1 MLWRHKEPRHQQS
14 SYIDLAFPEY
24 SMGYFSADAMG
35 IRLWASANI
44 TWIHGGFLI
53 TSLESVLSYINFLKI
68 WLKPHHILN
77 INGLEHDCCISTA
90 SALVI
95 LQSGTKCFWVLMS
108 WVLNLTI
115 MASTG
120 ISVDNF
126 LEKQLT
132 HWGRVTHICVSNLT
146 IIMII
151 GSDNGLSPGRRQ
163 AIIRTNDGQLIV
175 NWTLRNK
182 LQWNFSRNSNIFI
195 QENVF
200 ESVVWKMAAIL
211 SWPQQVETM
220 ILMA

>member
-24 SMGYFSADAMG
+24 SMGYLSADAMG

-95 LQSGTKCFWVLMS
+95 LQSGTKCIWVLMP
-108 WVLNLTI
+108 WVLNQ
-115 MASTG
+115 G
-120 ISVDNF
+120 ISSHF
-126 LEKQLT
+126 RRQLCGKTITVT

-146 IIMII
+146 II

-163 AIIRTNDGQLIV
+163 AIVRTNDGQIIV

-200 ESVVWKMAAIL
+200 ENVVWKMAAIL